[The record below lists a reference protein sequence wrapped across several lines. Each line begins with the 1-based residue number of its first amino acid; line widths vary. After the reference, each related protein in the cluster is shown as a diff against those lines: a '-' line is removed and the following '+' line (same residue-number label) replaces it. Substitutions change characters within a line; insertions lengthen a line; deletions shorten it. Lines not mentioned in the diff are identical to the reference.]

1 MARLLMRA
9 LSRRGH
15 EVGLASRFRS
25 WEGQGD
31 LVRQKRLHALGQ
43 QLRLRLL
50 RQYRNSAIPTPDVW
64 FTYHLYHKAP
74 DWLGPSI
81 SCALDIPY
89 VVAEASHAAKQA
101 IGPWA
106 QGYEASVA
114 AVKQASAIITLNRAD
129 WPGIAP
135 LVNPKTKRITLK
147 PFHDIVSPAPP
158 SSRTKSRSRLVRELQ
173 IAPSTVWLLTVGMMR
188 SGAKLASFELLA
200 AAMRR
205 IKFPNWQL
213 IVVGDG
219 VCRNAVEQA
228 FRDFKGKVF
237 FAGLRSAEELRVFY
251 SAADLFLWPAINEA
265 YGMAILEAQTAGLP
279 VIAGNEG
286 GVPDIVRD
294 SLTGRLVPA
303 GKIAPFAEATEHLL
317 EDLNRCREMGSQAK
331 RVMKREHSL
340 ESASNVI
347 GSLLEQMVNP

>member
-1 MARLLMRA
+1 
-9 LSRRGH
+9 
-15 EVGLASRFRS
+15 
-25 WEGQGD
+25 
-31 LVRQKRLHALGQ
+31 HALGQ

-279 VIAGNEG
+279 V
-286 GVPDIVRD
+286 
-294 SLTGRLVPA
+294 
-303 GKIAPFAEATEHLL
+303 
-317 EDLNRCREMGSQAK
+317 
-331 RVMKREHSL
+331 
-340 ESASNVI
+340 
-347 GSLLEQMVNP
+347 